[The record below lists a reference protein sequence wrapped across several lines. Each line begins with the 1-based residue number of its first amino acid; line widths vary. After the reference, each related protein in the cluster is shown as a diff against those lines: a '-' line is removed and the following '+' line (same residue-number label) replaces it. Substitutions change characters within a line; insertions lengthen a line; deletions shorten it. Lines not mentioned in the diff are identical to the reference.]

1 MAEQTDQLLSEQTD
15 QLLSELIISATPI
28 VDIKEK
34 PTNLAENNKDENA
47 LAAPKEPTAIVDKL
61 KQDLEAPNEL
71 QTPPPPYSQWD
82 TLDLEQLLQKGR
94 EMLTDHDTVIKDGE
108 MLDKVCM

>member
-1 MAEQTDQLLSEQTD
+1 MEEQSDQ
-15 QLLSELIISATPI
+15 LIISATPI
-28 VDIKEK
+28 VDIKK
-34 PTNLAENNKDENA
+34 PINLAEKKDENV

-61 KQDLEAPNEL
+61 KQDLEAPNGL
-71 QTPPPPYSQWD
+71 QNPPPPYSQWD

-108 MLDKVCM
+108 MLDKVRT